1 MLSEISELKKN
12 TLFYKHQLKEIKKLE
27 LNTKIYFF
35 IEKNKSEVCLL
46 QRNIYNNNYVF
57 KLYNITNKPITQ
69 EILKN

>member
-35 IEKNKSEVCLL
+35 IEKSKSEVCLL
-46 QRNIYNNNYVF
+46 HRNIYNNN
-57 KLYNITNKPITQ
+57 
-69 EILKN
+69 